1 MKLWSLKD
9 DKITRTYTARNFQV
23 SWSSLYTNIQTAH
36 IFISPIIQ
44 SAMNSL
50 VSIGQIAERENH
62 HPDLHLTGYRNVSI
76 VLHTHSLGGL
86 SQNDIEVAK
95 MIDSEVDFDY
105 SPQWLKNHPEAN
117 KK

>member
-1 MKLWSLKD
+1 
-9 DKITRTYTARNFQV
+9 
-23 SWSSLYTNIQTAH
+23 
-36 IFISPIIQ
+36 
-44 SAMNSL
+44 MNSL
-50 VSIGQIAERENH
+50 VSIGKIAEREGH